1 MIAHQLALIKRE
13 FWEHRSIWVTPG
25 AIALLI
31 CVATLTGET
40 LLSEYGEAVDVAIA
54 GASNAGEVHRRA
66 MLMGAMAA
74 MTLFF
79 AIGAVVVMMFY
90 SLDTLYSER
99 KDKSI
104 LFWRSLPITDAE
116 TVISKAL
123 TLFIVIPLFAL
134 AGAIVTHLAT
144 MVLSSVWIWAEG
156 GNPIHLIWGSAP
168 IWDVWF
174 TGVITALTV
183 TIWISPIFGWFLF
196 VSAFTRRTPLL
207 MAYLA
212 PILVLIVEQMLPIS
226 LLGRALKD
234 RFTEMPL
241 AGVGVHIEFDD
252 DDLLHLTEQDVSM
265 LSMLDVSR
273 FFSSPSVWLGL
284 VVTGLFI
291 AAAIY
296 VRRYRDES

>member
-13 FWEHRSIWVTPG
+13 FWEHRSIWVTPA

-31 CVATLTGET
+31 CVATLTGQT
-40 LLSEYGEAVDVAIA
+40 LLSEYGEATDIAIA
-54 GASNAGEVHRRA
+54 GASNAGDVHRRA
-66 MLMGAMAA
+66 ILMGGMAA
-74 MTLFF
+74 MTMFF
-79 AIGAVVVMMFY
+79 AVGAVVVMMFY

-123 TLFIVIPLFAL
+123 TLFFVIPLVAF
-134 AGAIVTHLAT
+134 AGAIVTHILT
-144 MVLSSVWIWAEG
+144 MVLSSLWIWAEG
-156 GNPIHLIWGSAP
+156 GDPIHLIWRSAP
-168 IWDVWF
+168 VWDVWL
-174 TGVITALTV
+174 TGIITALTV
-183 TIWISPIFGWFLF
+183 TIWISPFFGWFLF

-207 MAYLA
+207 MAYLI
-212 PILVLIVEQMLPIS
+212 PVLILIVEQMLPIS
-226 LLGRALKD
+226 LLGQALKE

-241 AGVGVHIEFDD
+241 KGVGLNIDFDD
-252 DDLLHLTEQDVSM
+252 EDFIHLSESDVSM

-273 FFSSPSVWLGL
+273 FFSSPSVWLGV

>member
-13 FWEHRSIWVTPG
+13 FWEHRSIWVTP
-25 AIALLI
+25 ASIALLVS
-31 CVATLTGET
+31 VATLTGET

-54 GASNAGEVHRRA
+54 GASNAGELHRRA

-74 MTLFF
+74 MTLLF
-79 AIGAVVVMMFY
+79 AIGAIIVMMFY
-90 SLDTLYSER
+90 SLDALYSER

-116 TVISKAL
+116 AVISKAL
-123 TLFIVIPLFAL
+123 TLFLVIPMFAL
-134 AGAIVTHLAT
+134 AGAIVTHLLT

-156 GNPIHLIWGSAP
+156 GNPIHLIWRSAP
-168 IWDVWF
+168 VWDVWV
-174 TGVITALTV
+174 TGFITAITV
-183 TIWISPIFGWFLF
+183 TIWVSPIFSWFLF

-226 LLGRALKD
+226 LLGRALRD

-241 AGVGVHIEFDD
+241 GGIGYDIELDGE
-252 DDLLHLTEQDVSM
+252 DLLQLTESDVSM

-273 FFSSPSVWLGL
+273 FFASPSVWLGL

-296 VRRYRDES
+296 VRRYRDDS